1 MANQVL
7 APEQLLR
14 KASDMVPVLKDRAAA
29 TEVLRRI
36 PYESIQDLL
45 ASRLHLI
52 GVPQRFGGLNV
63 DYGLMLEVGAVLG
76 SGCGSTSWC
85 YSIWAVSYTHLTLP
99 TKRIV

>member
-36 PYESIQDLL
+36 PDESVQDLL

-52 GVPQRFGGLNV
+52 GVPERFGGLNV

-85 YSIWAVSYTHLTLP
+85 YSIWAAHSWLVGFWSLEAQ
-99 TKRIV
+99 